1 MVDQRTAHHQHRRP
15 LPPPLSASPTPVT
28 FPRSERFPTLM
39 SAPHTARAATSNTA
53 SLVANRPATDCPTRH
68 ITTAQAAAHLAATHL
83 GETLQ

>member
-1 MVDQRTAHHQHRRP
+1 
-15 LPPPLSASPTPVT
+15 
-28 FPRSERFPTLM
+28 M